1 MNASQTISI
10 PFGWLRQRAAE
21 RQASEPSASDV
32 RVAATARPDPEPW
45 SVMESGAQTALG
57 AMFRILGR

>member
-10 PFGWLRQRAAE
+10 RFGWLRWRAAE
-21 RQASEPSASDV
+21 RQTSKPAAPDV
-32 RVAATARPDPEPW
+32 VVAATTRPDPEPW

>member
-21 RQASEPSASDV
+21 RQASEPSAPDA
-32 RVAATARPDPEPW
+32 RVAATPRPDPEPW
-45 SVMESGAQTALG
+45 SVRESGTQMASH
-57 AMFRILGR
+57 AMFRLLGR